1 MPWVPRGPDRRRAH
15 GTKMPRSEL
24 LSLLAAQ
31 ISPAHAW
38 PFSGPRI
45 CKGCSLAHVC
55 PLSGLACAVAHAN
68 CSESHGREQHTIP
81 AAGAGPCRHS
91 CRAPS
96 RPGIQRMR
104 LYLISALLNFSE
116 EKNFLEARGRPQK
129 TIMFCLSILR
139 GFRSRRRPCSQS
151 LQRESFPSS
160 SWMRRPL
167 LPKEARPM
175 ATLRHGPPKP
185 TRSWR

>member
-104 LYLISALLNFSE
+104 LYLISHIHPGLCST
-116 EKNFLEARGRPQK
+116 FLRK
-129 TIMFCLSILR
+129 KI
-139 GFRSRRRPCSQS
+139 
-151 LQRESFPSS
+151 
-160 SWMRRPL
+160 SW
-167 LPKEARPM
+167 
-175 ATLRHGPPKP
+175 RHGGGHRKP
-185 TRSWR
+185 CFASQFCADLDHAAGHVRNPCRENLFQARRG